1 MARGNWMR
9 RLTDG
14 LDLAG
19 ESLPGMTVAE
29 LAGDRQVLIEG
40 HRGVTEY
47 CGNRVTVKVGYG
59 LLSIAGCGLE
69 LRQMSKE
76 RLVVSGRIDGIQL
89 RRKC

>member
-47 CGNRVTVKVGYG
+47 CRERVTVKVGYG
-59 LLSIAGCGLE
+59 LLSITGCGLE
-69 LRQMSKE
+69 LRQMSKQQ
-76 RLVVSGRIDGIQL
+76 LVISGRIDGLHL

>member
-1 MARGNWMR
+1 MAKGNWADW
-9 RLTDG
+9 LTEG
-14 LDLAG
+14 MDLAG

-47 CGNRVTVKVGYG
+47 CRERVTVKVGYG
-59 LLSIAGCGLE
+59 LLTITGCGLE
-69 LRQMSKE
+69 LRQMSKQQ
-76 RLVVSGRIDGIQL
+76 LVVTGRIDGIRL